1 MDVRGCA
8 GTIGASS
15 RCSFLAILV
24 QVVMRLS
31 CVVRIANHF
40 CPAFEMMLPR
50 PGCVPK
56 VSDGWSAECESMLV
70 HLQNGHAA
78 SALLVFRQADL
89 STTTLKCSFEN
100 YVALLSNAS
109 PRVDMKFMLCLM
121 SELEKLVSFEG
132 IQPAVYFARFS
143 RWLVQELLAEC
154 ATKFEQWERSPE
166 LAMDVQ
172 DGHASSMRVEKVQR
186 ELDLNLKGC
195 LTSSRSFMNGDSV
208 FITFPPTA
216 AIGPHSLDAV
226 VQSVWGPDPDD
237 DEYWLVVKLAMT
249 DSNHVPADVE
259 GKTCRVDKVLSKA
272 TFRCQ
277 INALKYLCTP
287 GNQMGPFNDIFLNS
301 MHSPTGQEAE
311 LCKEQIAEGT
321 FSDAADSQMWLNES
335 QHKAASAA
343 LTQRL
348 TLIQGPPG
356 TGKTY
361 CSVALVQSLV
371 ALKSRMNLKSK
382 TEDSC
387 SILACSGS
395 NVAVDNLLNG
405 FVKEDIQACRIGNRV
420 RKDLENHSVEFIAK
434 KQLGLS
440 VGIRKLRKLEKK
452 LLTDCSVVCATNVG
466 AANGILEKMSF
477 DTILMDEAA
486 QATEPITLIPI
497 VRAGVCRVI
506 LVGDHKQLPPT
517 VLSKR
522 AVSEG
527 FSQSLF
533 ERLVAMQVQPYVLS
547 IQYRMHPTI
556 AAYPSKAFYDGRI
569 RTGIAAEYRQPPK
582 GFQWPSTEFPIAFCH
597 VCGTEERRGN
607 SYVNLAEGL
616 KVESVLQALLQPG
629 DLQQHDIGIIS
640 PYTSQVLNIKQRV
653 QAITKGRRDGPV
665 EVASIDGF
673 QGREKEVIIVS
684 TTRANKEGNLGF
696 VKDFRRMNVTL
707 TRAKRGIVV
716 VGHGA
721 TLRSDT
727 KGWGRWLQWIQS
739 QTSGSRQHSRKRA
752 AVWCK
757 PGALHSLGVS
767 KTVRH

>member
-8 GTIGASS
+8 GTIGVSF

-40 CPAFEMMLPR
+40 CLAFEMMLPR

-56 VSDGWSAECESMLV
+56 VSEGWSAEYEAMLDF
-70 HLQNGHAA
+70 LQNGHAA
-78 SALLVFRQADL
+78 SALLVLRQADL
-89 STTTLKCSFEN
+89 STTTSKFSFEN

-121 SELEKLVSFEG
+121 SELEKLLSFEG
-132 IQPAVYFARFS
+132 IQSAVYFARFS

-154 ATKFEQWERSPE
+154 ATKFQQWDRSPDS
-166 LAMDVQ
+166 AMDAQ
-172 DGHASSMRVEKVQR
+172 DGHASSMRVEKGQR

-226 VQSVWGPDPDD
+226 VQSVWGPDRDG
-237 DEYWLVVKLAMT
+237 DEYCLVVKLAVT
-249 DSNHVPADVE
+249 DSNHVLSDVE

-277 INALKYLCTP
+277 INALQYLCTP

-321 FSDAADSQMWLNES
+321 FSDLRDSQMWLNES
-335 QHKAASAA
+335 QQKAASAA
-343 LTQRL
+343 VTQRL

-356 TGKTY
+356 TGKTH
-361 CSVALVQSLV
+361 CAVAVVQSLV
-371 ALKSRMNLKSK
+371 GLKLRMNLTSK

-395 NVAVDNLLNG
+395 NVAADNLLNG
-405 FVKEDIQACRIGNRV
+405 FVKEGIEARRIGNRV
-420 RKDLENHSVEFIAK
+420 RKDLQTHSVEFIAK
-434 KQLGLS
+434 QQLGLRP
-440 VGIRKLRKLEKK
+440 GIRKLRKFEKE

-466 AANGILEKMSF
+466 AANGMLEKMSF

-497 VRAGVCRVI
+497 VRAGVRRVI

-517 VLSKR
+517 VLSNR
-522 AVSEG
+522 ADGAG

-533 ERLVAMQVQPYVLS
+533 ERLIAMEVRPYVLS
-547 IQYRMHPTI
+547 IQYRMHPAI
-556 AAYPSKAFYDGRI
+556 ASYPSKAFYDGRI
-569 RTGIAAEYRQPPK
+569 HTGIKSKHRQPPK
-582 GFQWPSTEFPIAFCH
+582 GFQWPSTKFPIAFCP
-597 VCGTEERRGN
+597 VFGTEEKRGN
-607 SYVNLAEGL
+607 SYVNLAEGV
-616 KVESVLQALLQPG
+616 KVESVLQDLLQPG
-629 DLQQHDIGIIS
+629 DLQQHHIGIIS
-640 PYTSQVLNIKQRV
+640 PYTSQVLNIKQHV

-684 TTRANKEGNLGF
+684 TTRANREGNLGF
-696 VKDFRRMNVTL
+696 VKDIRRMNVTL
-707 TRAKRGIVV
+707 TRAKRGIIV
-716 VGHGA
+716 VGHEA
-721 TLRSDT
+721 TLQSDT
-727 KGWGRWLQWIQS
+727 KGWGKWLQWIRS
-739 QTSGSRQHSRKRA
+739 QTFSSRQHSRKRA
-752 AVWCK
+752 AGW
-757 PGALHSLGVS
+757 
-767 KTVRH
+767 